1 VPDSFQRSVRV
12 AGLGVIAPVTF
23 TEAASSGLDWFA
35 ALGSGSQPESLA
47 DAARNASEQED
58 IENGVARAWE
68 YGDAVVTVH
77 EQVVD
82 ITDHSRVEAAF
93 AASRLRIAGLP
104 LNDASTPPADA
115 GAAGRQV
122 TVGMHILEA
131 VDAPASCRL
140 RPTLSRSLPP
150 PGGGNGSAAALGGAG
165 DAWPTRHRGERPSPG
180 SRELAGDVCR
190 GDLASGATAVAG
202 VPARLTGR
210 AECDGHAVGRRL
222 QADADPEH
230 RIGRGDDGR
239 VPESVLEQVSPL
251 MADDPRADSEAAT
264 STWTGFM

>member
-131 VDAPASCRL
+131 VDAPEALRQRAAGAAPQRAVDYGRL
-140 RPTLSRSLPP
+140 SRDPFPHQVVGMGLPQLSAVRGTLGQHAIEVSARRRVHGSWPATCAAAISPQAPLQSLVYPPGLPAAPSAMAMQSADGSRPTLTPNTGSVAAMTAGYPSRY
-150 PGGGNGSAAALGGAG
+150 
-165 DAWPTRHRGERPSPG
+165 W
-180 SRELAGDVCR
+180 SR
-190 GDLASGATAVAG
+190 
-202 VPARLTGR
+202 
-210 AECDGHAVGRRL
+210 
-222 QADADPEH
+222 
-230 RIGRGDDGR
+230 
-239 VPESVLEQVSPL
+239 
-251 MADDPRADSEAAT
+251 
-264 STWTGFM
+264 